1 MMGFNPTVY
10 AERPKLSD
18 VTIDSDL
25 NMAGRDISGVDTLRA
40 GRVYSPYRLETWPTE
55 EIVIEPHDVGETVS
69 PTDDKIQLPLE
80 FAELFSFH
88 TPNSAVSRIWTMVL
102 ATACGSGS
110 GTVNVTAGGVL
121 IYENLNLPY
130 NPSGTTFTLDLPGN
144 SEVVVS
150 GKRNQAE
157 QFCLWHPSWYR
168 YEGTVGRVIDLTGK
182 WLALGIDMQGLAA
195 TVKIQGVDVP
205 YSDYAKYFPLAP
217 SELKLPADWYDSDPL
232 PIVEVY
238 V

>member
-1 MMGFNPTVY
+1 MGFNPIFY
-10 AERPKLSD
+10 AGSTKLSD

-25 NMAGRDISGVDTLRA
+25 NMGGRNISGVDTLHVSRL
-40 GRVYSPYRLETWPTE
+40 GSPYRPETWPTE

-69 PTDDKIQLPLE
+69 PTDDNIQLSLE

-102 ATACGSGS
+102 AGACGTGS
-110 GTVNVTAGGVL
+110 GTINVTADGVL
-121 IYENLNLPY
+121 IYENLNLPF
-130 NPSGTTFTLDLPGN
+130 NTSGTTFTLDLPGN

-157 QFCLWHPSWYR
+157 PFCLYKTSWYR

-182 WLALGIDMQGLAA
+182 WLAHGLDMQGLAA

-205 YSDYAKYFPLAP
+205 YLDYAKYFPLAP

-238 V
+238 S